1 MHKRVLLAD
10 GSDTIR
16 NVAGNVL
23 RQNGFEVISVS
34 TAEKAMEV
42 LNFSRPDLL
51 IINGNLRDQGQR
63 PLYERIRD
71 DSRFTSIPLLLL
83 AEPSSGD
90 LPFPEEVVIAMPF
103 DPKEFV
109 ERAMLFTGR
118 STPPEQPTAPGTLEA
133 DGSRDA
139 AVDSAPVLDRIEV
152 TDSEV
157 MNKTSAGFRVPGKT
171 TEKMIGFDHE
181 KENTEVSESSKVES
195 VLIRDDQT
203 DIVQKHTPRKPL
215 PLSSTGKLDILK
227 DSDQYAVNDPQSL
240 ERDGEHQPDDYEW
253 FLSEMRKEAQA
264 PSQPG
269 AKSQAPPDSQQSK
282 LSIAEPSSLVDPVTP
297 GPAGEGSSGA
307 HASGAGVEKFIGEFK
322 KEVERLQDQEPESIV
337 LQADK
342 ESEPHSTI
350 ATSWEDSLEKI
361 TPEQMKLFTREF
373 TATLAEKIAAMIVER
388 IDSDKLLNLIRS
400 EIRAQAS
407 RKK

>member
-34 TAEKAMEV
+34 EAEKAMEV

-51 IINGNLRDQGQR
+51 IINANLRDQGQR

-71 DSRFTSIPLLLL
+71 DSRFTSIPFLLL
-83 AEPSSGD
+83 AEPGSGD
-90 LPFPEEVVIAMPF
+90 LPFPEEVVITMPF
-103 DPKEFV
+103 DPREFV

-118 STPPEQPTAPGTLEA
+118 SVSPEQP
-133 DGSRDA
+133 A
-139 AVDSAPVLDRIEV
+139 AVDSAPGHDRIEV

-157 MNKTSAGFRVPGKT
+157 MDKTSAGFRVPGKT

-181 KENTEVSESSKVES
+181 KENTDIAESSKVES
-195 VLIRDDQT
+195 IMIRDDQT
-203 DIVQKHTPRKPL
+203 DIVQKQTQKEPL

-227 DSDQYAVNDPQSL
+227 DSDQYAVNSPHSL

-253 FLSEMRKEAQA
+253 FLSEMRKEAKA

-269 AKSQAPPDSQQSK
+269 AKSQATPDSQQSK
-282 LSIAEPSSLVDPVTP
+282 LSIAEPSSLVDPITP
-297 GPAGEGSSGA
+297 GPAGEGSPGAQVSGD
-307 HASGAGVEKFIGEFK
+307 GVEKFIGEFK

-337 LQADK
+337 LRADK
-342 ESEPHSTI
+342 EPEPHSTS
-350 ATSWEDSLEKI
+350 ATGWEDSLEKI
-361 TPEQMKLFTREF
+361 TPEQVKLFTREF

-388 IDSDKLLNLIRS
+388 IDGDKLVALIRD
-400 EIRAQAS
+400 EIRVQAS
-407 RKK
+407 RKR